1 MQYKFQVGDKV
12 KIVKNGE
19 GCNRRLIGVQVII
32 SALGAYC
39 GGPGY
44 LLKDQ
49 EELGDNCNQAYD
61 RYDGMIG
68 EDSFE
73 LVESAVEVPL
83 EVKLENQIG
92 AAIAAIAKAKAE
104 YKIKQRALSKLQA
117 FKTQLE
123 EIKNSI

>member
-1 MQYKFQVGDKV
+1 MRYKFQVGDKV
-12 KIVKNGE
+12 KIVRNGN
-19 GCNRRLIGVQVII
+19 GCCSTLIGEQAII

-44 LLKDQ
+44 LLRDQ
-49 EELGDNCNQAYD
+49 EEFGDQCNQVYD
-61 RYDGMIG
+61 HYAGMIG

-73 LVESAVEVPL
+73 LVESAVEVSL
-83 EVKLENQIG
+83 EVKLENQIE

-117 FKTQLE
+117 FKAQLE